1 MLSAHRDIVFAERRK
16 DVRII
21 VNVAGQFSMS
31 NRRCPGGARPVFSCR
46 AVHVSNQTIALV
58 SPVEVQIGDQISAD
72 IEHLGKFDG
81 TVARI
86 LNGGFV
92 MRTASDEERDK
103 LDDKIDWLERYK
115 NLDTSDQ
122 RAHPRFAPAKRRT
135 KMVFADGTT
144 LYCLIRDVSVSGA
157 AVSSDTTGN
166 RHGARDRHN
175 RQPRGASLQG
185 RVRREVHQAPKRRA
199 PWRHGA
205 PRLKACT
212 HKLLAGSNF
221 PNKQGSIRF
230 GA

>member
-31 NRRCPGGARPVFSCR
+31 NRRSPGGARPVFSCR

-58 SPVEVQIGDQISAD
+58 SPVEVKIGDQISAD

-92 MRTASDEERDK
+92 MSITASDEERDK

-115 NLDTSDQ
+115 NLDTSDH

-157 AVSSDTTGN
+157 AVSSDTIPAIGTVLAIGTIVSRVV
-166 RHGARDRHN
+166 RHFKGGFGVKFIKHQSDARLGAMVHRD
-175 RQPRGASLQG
+175 
-185 RVRREVHQAPKRRA
+185 
-199 PWRHGA
+199 
-205 PRLKACT
+205 
-212 HKLLAGSNF
+212 
-221 PNKQGSIRF
+221 
-230 GA
+230 